1 MDERFAARSA
11 PREPLSMPWSP
22 RCLLSLWSRW
32 RCWCARV
39 RRVCCSRLSRERP
52 RTCFPPP
59 ALSTSHCIKALSLV
73 RAERRAQATVEAALL
88 LPSFLTVLLLALQ
101 PMCLLYTRAVMESA
115 AAETARLMITT
126 STPEADGYRSFAQ
139 RRLAA
144 VPDLDIFHAG
154 GPLSWDIETVASSR
168 GDAVRVSI
176 EGAVSPLPVLGAFV
190 GIWGERNAS
199 GDVVLR
205 AEASYAGRPDWLE
218 GDYASWISAWG

>member
-1 MDERFAARSA
+1 MNGSCTVRNAHRERLNMR
-11 PREPLSMPWSP
+11 LSPP
-22 RCLLSLWSRW
+22 CLLSSLRRW
-32 RCWCARV
+32 RCWCARAKRAYCSHLS
-39 RRVCCSRLSRERP
+39 RRRPHTCSRPLAPSIS
-52 RTCFPPP
+52 
-59 ALSTSHCIKALSLV
+59 LCIELT
-73 RAERRAQATVEAALL
+73 RAERRAQATIEAALL
-88 LPSFLTVLLLALQ
+88 LPSFLIVLLLALQ

-126 STPEADGYRSFAQ
+126 STPDADGYRSFAQ

-154 GPLSWDIETVASSR
+154 GPLSWDIETVASSQ

-190 GIWGERNAS
+190 GMWGERNAS

-205 AEASYAGRPDWLE
+205 VEAAYRGRPEWLE
-218 GDYASWISAWG
+218 GSYASWISAWG